1 MRTFRTF
8 LQLDFFRGA
17 LGKVWKLSLVK
28 TWVISGLLR
37 FFRWLMW
44 DKIVPCDGFLPEQL
58 EDGRPHLRPLVLEG
72 QLLALVLQ
80 HAGLLQC
87 CGCCSALAVN
97 ARRRRTLGHKERSLS
112 VRLP

>member
-87 CGCCSALAVN
+87 FGCQRKKKRNSW
-97 ARRRRTLGHKERSLS
+97 TRSLS